1 MGGIIMKKIALIIA
15 AFFALTT
22 GVAFA
27 GNIIDQEPD
36 YAGILYSDRSYSEYG
51 ILADNFTVGSGGS
64 NLTNIQWW
72 GAYGNVSDITN
83 NSFTIKIYTSTP
95 GSSSPVSVVTGYN
108 ATANLVVGKTVT
120 VTYDDG
126 ASDTFE
132 VYSYSLSVSAIAL
145 ASGTYWLE
153 ISNGTVNG
161 WAWLTSAYMTEAG
174 AICFEEGCYDMDYD
188 MAFKL
193 DDNTTE
199 PPTGVPEPAT
209 MMLLGLG
216 LAGVAV
222 ARKRFRK

>member
-1 MGGIIMKKIALIIA
+1 MKKIALIIA
-15 AFFALTT
+15 VFFALTT

-36 YAGILYSDRSYSEYG
+36 YKNIFYSDRNPEYATLSG
-51 ILADNFTVGSGGS
+51 VLADNFTVGGGGS

-95 GSSSPVSVVTGYN
+95 GSDSPVSVVTAYN
-108 ATANLVVGKTVT
+108 AIASLVNGKTVT

-126 ASDTFE
+126 YKDTFE
-132 VYSYSLSVSAIAL
+132 VYSYSISVSAIAL

-153 ISNGTVNG
+153 ISNDTVNG
-161 WAWLTSAYMTEAG
+161 WAWLTSAYMTGEG
-174 AICFEEGCYDMDYD
+174 AICFEEGCYDMDSD

-199 PPTGVPEPAT
+199 PPTGVPEPGT

-222 ARKRFRK
+222 ARKRFHR